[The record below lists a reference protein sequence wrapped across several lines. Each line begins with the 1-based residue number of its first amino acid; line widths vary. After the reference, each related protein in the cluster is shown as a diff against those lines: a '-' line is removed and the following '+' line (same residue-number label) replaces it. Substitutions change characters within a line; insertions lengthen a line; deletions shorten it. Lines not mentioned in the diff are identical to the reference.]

1 MRFGKTLRNTV
12 YPPWKGNYI
21 DYAKLK
27 TLLRE
32 DDVAGQDGSDSDDTQ
47 WTEQDEEAFVQELLN
62 VQLDKVNTFQS
73 ETSRQLRERT
83 SACETKLRPLAPAA
97 DQEAPALED
106 QEKQTVASEVLQE
119 LDNITKEV
127 SELEKY
133 SRINF
138 TGFLKAAKK
147 HDRKRGALYRVKP
160 LLQVRL
166 SQLPFN
172 SEDYSPLVHRLS
184 VMYSFVR
191 EALSQDT
198 VPFKEPEPGF
208 GRDTYSSYKFWVHAD
223 NVLEVKTYI
232 LRRLPVLIYNPGTS
246 KHIDILPDDPTI
258 TSLYFDNP
266 QFDLYNQ
273 KVARASE
280 AGSLRLRWTGQ
291 LQDKPPIYLEKKIV
305 TEEDSSREV
314 KVQLKEKHIKE
325 FLDDEYHLDKKV
337 HRMEDK
343 NNGES
348 TEAESLKKDVGELQS
363 FIKEYNLQPMLRAN
377 YTRTAFQIPGD
388 DRIRISLDTNLAMI
402 REDSLD
408 QERPCRDPSEWHRTD
423 LDDSGVAYPFNAVR
437 TGEII
442 RFPHALLE
450 IKLRGKAHGA
460 EWVNDLMASHLV
472 KDAPRFSKFV
482 HGVAQLFEDHVNS
495 FPFWLGELENDIRR
509 DPATAFHEE
518 QERLAKRAEE
528 DMAVGSFLGGSAS
541 PSANPLSGSPL
552 NRWSDPGPRSSPRRP
567 SGTSEPATRPRVSVI
582 EPRQPEPE
590 PPTEPIEEPTPE
602 PPSRFI
608 TMLQALGIPRRFLP
622 GREEV
627 PLPPGVR
634 HPGTWIKDAGPVRVE
649 SKVWLANQRTFIK
662 WLHISILL
670 SSLSLGLYN
679 AAGKHNPIAQALA
692 VIYTFFALFSAAWGW
707 YMYEKRS
714 RLIRQRSGKDLD
726 NLWGPVIVCIGL
738 AAALVLNF
746 AFKVG
751 DQSRPGFPIT
761 HANTRQ
767 QYKTMLEQVDRDQ
780 PPINVPVHTN
790 SSSVLR
796 SGPKPTWIPGPGQQK
811 VL

>member
-1 MRFGKTLRNTV
+1 MRFGKTLKNTV
-12 YPPWKGNYI
+12 YPPWKGKYI
-21 DYAKLK
+21 DYNKLK
-27 TLLRE
+27 ALLRE
-32 DDVAGQDGSDSDDTQ
+32 NDVTGDASDSDDSL

-62 VQLDKVNTFQS
+62 VQLDKVNAFQS
-73 ETSRQLRERT
+73 ETSQQLRERT
-83 SACETKLRPLAPAA
+83 SACEAKLRPLAPAGE
-97 DQEAPALED
+97 QEAVVLDE
-106 QEKQTVASEVLQE
+106 QEKRKMATEILQE
-119 LDNITKEV
+119 LDGITKEV

-147 HDRKRGALYRVKP
+147 HDRKRGARYRVKP

-191 EALSQDT
+191 ETLTEDIVQ
-198 VPFKEPEPGF
+198 PPREPERGF
-208 GRDTYSSYKFWVHAD
+208 GRDVYSSYKFWVHSD

-246 KHIDILPDDPTI
+246 KNADTLDDPTI

-273 KVARASE
+273 KVARAPE

-291 LQDKPPIYLEKKIV
+291 LKDKPSIYLEKKTV
-305 TEEDSSREV
+305 SELDSSREV

-325 FLDDEYHLDKKV
+325 FLDGEYHLDKKV
-337 HRMEDK
+337 HRMEDM

-348 TEAESLKKDVGELQS
+348 AEAENLKKDVEELQS
-363 FIKEYNLQPMLRAN
+363 FIKENNLQPMVRAN

-388 DRIRISLDTNLAMI
+388 DRVRISMDTNLAMI

-408 QERPCRDPSEWHRTD
+408 PERPCRDPSSWHRTD
-423 LDDSGVAYPFNAVR
+423 LDDGEMSYPFSNIR
-437 TGEII
+437 TGEIV

-450 IKLRGKAHGA
+450 IKLRGKAHQA

-482 HGVAQLFEDHVNS
+482 HGAAQLFEDYVNN

-509 DPATAFHEE
+509 DPETAFHEE
-518 QERLAKRAEE
+518 QERLARRNE
-528 DMAVGSFLGGSAS
+528 DDIAVGSFLGGAGS
-541 PSANPLSGSPL
+541 PSGNAWAGSSFS
-552 NRWSDPGPRSSPRRP
+552 RWSESRSHTVLRRP
-567 SGTSEPATRPRVSVI
+567 SGFSEVPANRRLSHI
-582 EPRQPEPE
+582 EPQRRQVQPPAPVEATQEPE
-590 PPTEPIEEPTPE
+590 EDEEE
-602 PPSRFI
+602 PSRFTSI
-608 TMLQALGIPRRFLP
+608 LKSLGVSKPSWARQ
-622 GREEV
+622 EAV

-634 HPGTWIKDAGPVRVE
+634 DPGVWIKDTGPVRVE

-679 AAGKHNPIAQALA
+679 AAGKHNKIAQALA
-692 VIYTFFALFSAAWGW
+692 IVYTFFALFSAAWGW

-726 NLWGPVIVCIGL
+726 NLFGPLVVCLGL

-746 AFKVG
+746 AFK
-751 DQSRPGFPIT
+751 
-761 HANTRQ
+761 
-767 QYKTMLEQVDRDQ
+767 YKSVLEQAHNNDPSHGV
-780 PPINVPVHTN
+780 PINNN
-790 SSSVLR
+790 SSALFA
-796 SGPKPTWIPGPGQQK
+796 GQISWSTNNQAQQI
-811 VL
+811 L

>member
-106 QEKQTVASEVLQE
+106 QEKRTVASEVLQE

-567 SGTSEPATRPRVSVI
+567 SGTSEPAARPRVSVI

-608 TMLQALGIPRRFLP
+608 TMLQSLGIPRRFLP

-746 AFKVG
+746 AFKVRE
-751 DQSRPGFPIT
+751 QSYSRSPIM

-790 SSSVLR
+790 SSSVLH

>member
-1 MRFGKTLRNTV
+1 MRFGKTLRTSV
-12 YPPWKGNYI
+12 YAPWKGKYI
-21 DYAKLK
+21 DYGKLK

-32 DDVAGQDGSDSDDTQ
+32 HDAKDEDGSDSDDAQ

-62 VQLDKVNTFQS
+62 VQLDKVNAFQS
-73 ETSRQLRERT
+73 ETSQKLRERT
-83 SACETKLRPLAPAA
+83 SACEAKLHPLAPTAA
-97 DQEAPALED
+97 EEGISLPD
-106 QEKQTVASEVLQE
+106 QEKRAVASEVLQE

-147 HDRKRGALYRVKP
+147 HDRKRGARYRVKP

-172 SEDYSPLVHRLS
+172 SEDYSPLFHRLS

-191 EALSQDT
+191 ETLSQE
-198 VPFKEPEPGF
+198 VIPKEPEEGF
-208 GRDTYSSYKFWVHAD
+208 GRDVYSSYKFWVHAD

-246 KHIDILPDDPTI
+246 KNVDTLDDPTI

-266 QFDLYNQ
+266 QFDLYGQ
-273 KVARASE
+273 KVARAPE

-291 LQDKPPIYLEKKIV
+291 LKDKPPIYLEKKIV
-305 TEEDSSREV
+305 TDEDSSREV

-325 FLDDEYHLDKKV
+325 FLDNEYHLDKKV
-337 HRMEDK
+337 NRIQEAD
-343 NNGES
+343 N
-348 TEAESLKKDVGELQS
+348 TEAESLRNNVEELQT
-363 FIKEYNLQPMLRAN
+363 FIQEQNLQPMVRAN

-388 DRIRISLDTNLAMI
+388 DRIRISMDTNLAMI

-408 QERPCRDPSEWHRTD
+408 PERPCRDPAEWHRTD
-423 LDDSGVAYPFNAVR
+423 LDDGAMSYPFNTVR
-437 TGEII
+437 TGEIV

-450 IKLRGKAHGA
+450 IKLRGKAHEA
-460 EWVNDLMASHLV
+460 EWVGDLMSSHLV

-482 HGVAQLFEDHVNS
+482 HGVAQLFEDQVNS

-509 DPATAFHEE
+509 DPETAFHEE

-528 DMAVGSFLGGSAS
+528 DMAVGSFMGGNGS
-541 PSANPLSGSPL
+541 PSTSGL
-552 NRWSDPGPRSSPRRP
+552 PGSSFTRLREAESRSKLRRP
-567 SGTSEPATRPRVSVI
+567 SGVTEAPKKPRISVI
-582 EPRQPEPE
+582 EPQLHEPE
-590 PPTEPIEEPTPE
+590 PFAPAPAPQPAA
-602 PPSRFI
+602 PSSRFASF
-608 TMLQALGIPRRFLP
+608 LQSVGISPENWL
-622 GREEV
+622 GREEQV
-627 PLPPGVR
+627 QLPPGVQ
-634 HPGTWIKDAGPVRVE
+634 HPGIWIKDAGPVRVE

-679 AAGKHNPIAQALA
+679 AAGKHNRVAQALA
-692 VIYTFFALFSAAWGW
+692 TVYTFFALFSAAWGW
-707 YMYEKRS
+707 YMYEKRA

-726 NLWGPVIVCIGL
+726 NLVGPFVVCIGL
-738 AAALVLNF
+738 AFALVLNF
-746 AFKVG
+746 AFKVIHL
-751 DQSRPGFPIT
+751 SSKACVFIS
-761 HANTRQ
+761 NS
-767 QYKTMLEQVDRDQ
+767 KTVQ
-780 PPINVPVHTN
+780 IYI
-790 SSSVLR
+790 
-796 SGPKPTWIPGPGQQK
+796 GAG
-811 VL
+811 

>member
-1 MRFGKTLRNTV
+1 MRFGKTLKNTV
-12 YPPWKGNYI
+12 YPPWKGKYI
-21 DYAKLK
+21 DYTKLK

-32 DDVAGQDGSDSDDTQ
+32 HDVTGDDGSDSDEGQ

-62 VQLDKVNTFQS
+62 VQMDKVNTFQS

-83 SACETKLRPLAPAA
+83 SACEAKLRPLASTPE
-97 DQEAPALED
+97 QEAVVLE
-106 QEKQTVASEVLQE
+106 EKEKRNLATEALQE
-119 LDNITKEV
+119 LDSITKEV

-147 HDRKRGALYRVKP
+147 HDRKRGTHYRVMS
-160 LLQVRL
+160 LVQVRL

-191 EALSQDT
+191 ETLTQDI
-198 VPFKEPEPGF
+198 VQPLKEPERGF
-208 GRDTYSSYKFWVHAD
+208 GHDVYSSYKFWVHAD

-246 KHIDILPDDPTI
+246 KNVETLDDPTI

-266 QFDLYNQ
+266 RFDLYNQ
-273 KVARASE
+273 KVARAPE

-291 LQDKPPIYLEKKIV
+291 LKDKPSIFLEKKTV
-305 TEEDSSREV
+305 TDSDSSREV

-337 HRMEDK
+337 HRMEDM
-343 NNGES
+343 NNGGS
-348 TEAESLKKDVGELQS
+348 AEAESLKNDVEDLQS
-363 FIKEYNLQPMLRAN
+363 FIKENDLQPMVRAN

-408 QERPCRDPSEWHRTD
+408 ADRPCRDPSEWHRTD
-423 LDDSGVAYPFNAVR
+423 LDDGTVAYPFGSVR
-437 TGEII
+437 TGEIV

-450 IKLRGKAHGA
+450 IKLRGKAHEA
-460 EWVNDLMASHLV
+460 EWINDLMSSHLV

-482 HGVAQLFEDHVNS
+482 HGIAQLFEDHVNN
-495 FPFWLGELENDIRR
+495 FPFWIGDMDNDIRR
-509 DPATAFHEE
+509 DPETAFYEE

-528 DMAVGSFLGGSAS
+528 DMAVGSFLGGAGS
-541 PSANPLSGSPL
+541 PGGNLLSGSPL
-552 NRWSDPGPRSSPRRP
+552 ARWNEPTSRSTLRRP
-567 SGTSEPATRPRVSVI
+567 SGISEVPVKRRLSHI
-582 EPRQPEPE
+582 EPHQRQVQ
-590 PPTEPIEEPTPE
+590 PPQKAIEEPEEQE
-602 PPSRFI
+602 PQSRFASVI
-608 TMLQALGIPRRFLP
+608 QSIGISKPSWM
-622 GREEV
+622 GRETV
-627 PLPPGVR
+627 SLPPGVR
-634 HPGTWIKDAGPVRVE
+634 DPGVWIKDTGPVRVE

-679 AAGKHNPIAQALA
+679 AAGKHNQIAKALA
-692 VIYTFFALFSAAWGW
+692 AVYTFFALFSAAWGW

-726 NLWGPVIVCIGL
+726 NLFGPLLVCLGL
-738 AAALVLNF
+738 AVALVLNF
-746 AFKVG
+746 AFK
-751 DQSRPGFPIT
+751 
-761 HANTRQ
+761 
-767 QYKTMLEQVDRDQ
+767 YKAVLEQARGNN
-780 PPINVPVHTN
+780 PSPGVPVHN
-790 SSSVLR
+790 SSSAAFEASWSVNNQAQQVL
-796 SGPKPTWIPGPGQQK
+796 
-811 VL
+811 